1 MRALFFAFFS
11 CWSTVFFAQTT
22 FNKFDDFLAYVNTKD
37 IDQQVN
43 DIKLLRAKKAKIAA
57 LAAIPDLNVNVSS
70 NFTNNTQLPVNVFPA
85 QAFGGPEGEFREIQM
100 GVQYNTSFSQMVDLK
115 LLNLEGW
122 QNLKL
127 AKINIDITEADNK
140 QNLKNLYEN
149 IASAYYN
156 IVQLNAQLSSSKKNL
171 TAADTLVQVAQ
182 QKFEQG
188 LGKQQDL
195 NDSKVNRLNLA
206 ENVRQ
211 IEYLLQQS
219 YLSLKTLS
227 DIPEAEAIAINEKPE
242 MAPALLRPSILMND
256 LAFQSSLLR
265 EQSALSSLKKANQAF
280 APTLSFVFS
289 NSSNQY
295 NPDFTIFGGN
305 WIPSQYVGLKF
316 NFNLP
321 NAHTISNRSNA
332 RFEYALAQKSS
343 QEAKMK
349 TDLAHQQLGLDWD
362 KAKSQEKNNAEILDL
377 QRDTYLKNQNLYR
390 EGLLGI
396 DRTINSFNGMVNAE
410 YNLITAKVNAQLA
423 QAKIDINNK
432 MLR

>member
-1 MRALFFAFFS
+1 MRALLFTFFI
-11 CWSTVFFAQTT
+11 CWSTAFFAQPT
-22 FNKFDDFLAYVNTKD
+22 FGKFDDFMTYVKARN

-43 DIKLLRAKKAKIAA
+43 DIKLLRAKKAKVAA
-57 LAAIPDLNVNVSS
+57 IAAIPDLNINVSS

-85 QAFGGPEGEFREIQM
+85 EAFGGPEGEVREIQM
-100 GVQYNTSFSQMVDLK
+100 GVQYNTSFSQLVDLK

-127 AKINIDITEADNK
+127 AKINIEITEADNK
-140 QNLKNLYEN
+140 QNLKSLYEN

-156 IVQLNAQLSSSKKNL
+156 IVQLNAQLTSTKKNL
-171 TAADTLVQVAQ
+171 ATADTLVQVAQ
-182 QKFEQG
+182 QKFDQG
-188 LGKQQDL
+188 LAKQQDL

-219 YLSLKTLS
+219 YLSLKTLG
-227 DIPEAEAIAINEKPE
+227 DIPETEVILINEKPE
-242 MAPALLRPSILMND
+242 IAPALTRPSILLND
-256 LAFQSSLLR
+256 LTYQGALLR
-265 EQSALSSLKKANQAF
+265 EQSALGSLKKANQAF

-289 NSSNQY
+289 NNSNQY
-295 NPDFTIFGGN
+295 NQDFTIFGGN
-305 WIPSQYVGLKF
+305 WIPSQYLGFKF

-321 NAHTISNRSNA
+321 NAHTISNRANA
-332 RFEYALAQKSS
+332 RFDYALAQKSS
-343 QEAKMK
+343 QEAKVK
-349 TDLAHQQLGLDWD
+349 NDLAHQQLGLDWD

-410 YNLITAKVNAQLA
+410 YNLITAKVSAQLA